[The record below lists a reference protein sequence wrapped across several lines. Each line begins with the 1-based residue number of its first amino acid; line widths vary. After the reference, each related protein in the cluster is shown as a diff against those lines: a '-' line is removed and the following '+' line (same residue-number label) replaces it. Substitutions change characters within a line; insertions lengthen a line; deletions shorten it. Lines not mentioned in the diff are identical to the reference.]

1 MAGNW
6 QMVMKSRWAVL
17 PSMAFMSGL
26 SLSQSPTLSGLPTV
40 GWPEGSDTRSREG
53 RSSTASLH
61 CPSGVQNSVGVEPDR
76 VLRASS
82 LAQASAATTIWPEGS
97 TAWSGSS

>member
-6 QMVMKSRWAVL
+6 QMVMNSRWASL
-17 PSMAFMSGL
+17 PSMASMSGF
-26 SLSQSPTLSGLPTV
+26 SLSHRPTCSGRPTV
-40 GWPEGSDTRSREG
+40 GWPAGSDTRSREG

-61 CPSGVQNSVGVEPDR
+61 CPSGVQNSVGVELDR

-82 LAQASAATTIWPEGS
+82 LAQASWATTIWPDGS